1 MLFRSISILII
12 PPSLR
17 KTIKFHSVSSR
28 SFVVYSSLTKEFLAE
43 YDKKLMQERDAAEE
57 INRNTEAEITFQSA
71 WNVVQKFG
79 EKQ

>member
-1 MLFRSISILII
+1 MN
-12 PPSLR
+12 
-17 KTIKFHSVSSR
+17 TIVEKDCLTFKDIEKEIFKYVCQIA
-28 SFVVYSSLTKEFLAE
+28 VDLTKESLAE